1 MWTGVSDHRPLWV
14 EIKVL
19 DGVKRKASK
28 AKINNVRQTAAGLS
42 KEEHIDEYQRIMM
55 KFCEELVEPD
65 NDQQTALQLEQISL
79 KAVAVVNSILPP
91 KSKKNLCQGWSPV
104 LIALKVQLIFLTMVY
119 RGLKTMSLEFKLRM
133 HIRKQ
138 TENWKGG

>member
-1 MWTGVSDHRPLWV
+1 MINDSGGRIVKYGVSNSAMWTGVSDHRPLWV

-55 KFCEELVEPD
+55 KFCEELAEPD

-79 KAVAVVNSILPP
+79 KTVAVVNSILPP
-91 KSKKNLCQGWSPV
+91 KSKKICAKDGARYL
-104 LIALKVQLIFLTMVY
+104 
-119 RGLKTMSLEFKLRM
+119 
-133 HIRKQ
+133 
-138 TENWKGG
+138 